1 MSQSRKPE
9 EQSSLPRSMVPYFAI
24 AEKRRPAGDVL
35 VFHVP
40 CVINGAMLIY
50 LLTGFRSHVSTV
62 DRAGASSAVF
72 SPASTRARDGWL
84 RGKPRDGVGR
94 WVIISAC

>member
-1 MSQSRKPE
+1 
-9 EQSSLPRSMVPYFAI
+9 MVPYFEI

-62 DRAGASSAVF
+62 DRAGASSDVF
-72 SPASTRARDGWL
+72 SPRVHPCEGRLVAW
-84 RGKPRDGVGR
+84 KPRDGVGR

>member
-1 MSQSRKPE
+1 
-9 EQSSLPRSMVPYFAI
+9 MVPYFVV

-84 RGKPRDGVGR
+84 RGNLVTESADG
-94 WVIISAC
+94 